1 MNFAGAVMRFAALI
15 LAISVS
21 FKTINYSQE
30 GSSQKKLLI
39 RCDDIGMSHSVNL
52 AAQELIETG
61 LIFSASVMFPCA
73 WYQEGVDLL
82 KAHPEI
88 TVGIHLTLNAEWKN
102 YRWGPV
108 AGKDKVPSL
117 VDENGYFFP
126 SRAAFFANNP
136 KLDEVETELR
146 AQIER
151 AIKSSLKITYVD
163 YHMGTAVD
171 KPEMRKIVEKLAGE
185 YKLGISRY
193 FGEVE
198 LKNMYSDDIAAK
210 KDSLYGRLSEMKA
223 GEVNLLVCHIGKD
236 NDELRAMNDMNSFGL
251 TEMSKHRNA
260 ELNAL
265 KIAKK
270 ENIFELNNIRLVNY
284 NDLVEEIGL
293 DKMKSPVSIRY
304 FSPGPAFSGIDTSR
318 FLSSVYSYRFQTEN
332 YIPTG
337 K

>member
-1 MNFAGAVMRFAALI
+1 MKFITII
-15 LAISVS
+15 LAISLLS
-21 FKTINYSQE
+21 SLNNYSQE
-30 GSSQKKLLI
+30 NNAQKKLLI

-52 AAQELIETG
+52 AAKELIETG

-88 TVGIHLTLNAEWKN
+88 TAGIHLTLNAEWKN

-108 AGKDKVPSL
+108 AGRDKVPSL
-117 VDENGYFFP
+117 IDENGFFFP

-136 KLDEVETELR
+136 KLDEVEIEFR

-151 AIKSSLKITYVD
+151 AMKSGLKLTYVD

-171 KPEMRKIVEKLAGE
+171 KPEMRKIVEKLAKE

-210 KDSLYGRLSEMKA
+210 KDSLYSRLAALKPN
-223 GEVNLLVCHIGKD
+223 GVNLLVCHIGKD
-236 NDELRAMNDMNSFGL
+236 NDELRAMIDMNSFGL
-251 TEMSKHRNA
+251 AEMSRHRDA

-265 KIAKK
+265 KTAKK
-270 ENIFELNNIRLVNY
+270 ENIFELNKIRLVNY
-284 NDLVEEIGL
+284 SDLVKEVGL
-293 DKMKSPVSIRY
+293 DKMKSPVSTRG
-304 FSPGPAFSGIDTSR
+304 FSPRPSFSGIETSQ
-318 FLSSVYSYRFQTEN
+318 FLSAVYSIDY
-332 YIPTG
+332 
-337 K
+337 KWK

>member
-1 MNFAGAVMRFAALI
+1 MRVTNLF
-15 LAISVS
+15 LAI
-21 FKTINYSQE
+21 TILFSHANYGQE
-30 GSSQKKLLI
+30 NSSQKKLLI

-52 AAQELIETG
+52 AAKELIETG

-151 AIKSSLKITYVD
+151 AMKSGLKISYVD

-171 KPEMRKIVEKLAGE
+171 KPEMRKIVEKLAEE

-198 LKNMYSDDIAAK
+198 LKNMYSDDITAK
-210 KDSLYGRLSEMKA
+210 KDSLYNRLTNLPPN
-223 GEVNLLVCHIGKD
+223 GINLLVCHIGKD
-236 NDELRAMNDMNSFGL
+236 NDELRAMIDMNSFGL
-251 TEMSKHRNA
+251 AEMSKHRNA

-265 KIAKK
+265 KTAKK
-270 ENIFELNNIRLVNY
+270 ENIFERNNIRLVNY
-284 NDLVEEIGL
+284 SHLVKEIGL
-293 DKMKSPVSIRY
+293 DKMKSPVSIRN
-304 FSPGPAFSGIDTSR
+304 FSLPPALSGIETSQ
-318 FLSSVYSYRFQTEN
+318 FLSGVYFYRLQTGN
-332 YIPTG
+332 YIHTG